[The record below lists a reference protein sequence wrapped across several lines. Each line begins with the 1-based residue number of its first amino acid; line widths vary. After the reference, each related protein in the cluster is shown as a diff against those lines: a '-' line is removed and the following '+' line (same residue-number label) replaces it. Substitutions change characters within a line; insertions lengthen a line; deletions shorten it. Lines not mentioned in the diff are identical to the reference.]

1 MEWSVRL
8 SRCTSYSGPTLFAV
22 CCIPILGHEANINE
36 AGHNISYKIV
46 CVPSKDLDQPAHIML
61 RLI

>member
-1 MEWSVRL
+1 MECQIKQVYN
-8 SRCTSYSGPTLFAV
+8 YSGPILFAL
-22 CCIPILGHEANINE
+22 CCILILGHEANINE

-46 CVPSKDLDQPAHIML
+46 SVPSKDLDQSVYIML